1 MENIGHA
8 LKGRYRDILTE
19 PGRGVIFDSGWN
31 NNTIVDRCRMLLAG
45 FMRSDASSGIQY
57 LAVGQGE
64 ESWDSGIPSADPATT
79 FELFNKAADAD
90 PPFEHPIAFDDLTFT
105 YLSASEEPID
115 GPTPRIQISATL
127 PPGVPQPLGGGTT
140 YPLREFGLFGRFTVG
155 SEIEDYMINTIRHP
169 VIHKGPTATLIRV
182 VRLYF

>member
-1 MENIGHA
+1 MDNIGQA

-31 NNTIVDRCRMLLAG
+31 SNTIVDRCRMLLAS
-45 FMRSDASSGIQY
+45 FMRSDTASGIQY

-64 ESWDSGIPSADPATT
+64 QSWDAGIPPTDPATT
-79 FELFNKAADAD
+79 IALINQAPDASA
-90 PPFEHPIAFDDLTFT
+90 PFEHPIAFDDLVFT
-105 YLSASEEPID
+105 YLDASETPVG
-115 GPTPRIQISATL
+115 GPTPRLQISATL

-140 YPLREFGLFGRFTVG
+140 YPLREFGLFGQFTVG
-155 SEIEDYMINTIRHP
+155 SETQNYMINTIRHP